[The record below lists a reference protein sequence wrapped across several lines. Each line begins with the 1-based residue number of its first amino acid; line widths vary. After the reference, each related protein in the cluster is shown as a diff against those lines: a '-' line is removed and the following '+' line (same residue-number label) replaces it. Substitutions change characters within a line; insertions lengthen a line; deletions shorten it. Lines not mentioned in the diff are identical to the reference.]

1 MVSRICKICEEDKPF
16 NEFPK
21 GNPRSK
27 DGIKPLCKLCYAK
40 TRKSRAGCPKQREH
54 TKKYYQEN
62 KVDILAKQKNPRRK
76 AKNAERYLRD
86 KERIRRH
93 HEEYRK
99 TPRGR
104 MLRAAAENRRR
115 SSKLKA
121 TPSWLSTA
129 YLKEVEYMYWL
140 CSDLNMVTECR
151 YHVDHIV
158 PLKGKTVC
166 GLHVPWNLQVLPEDI
181 NLKKNNKLLEDSF

>member
-1 MVSRICKICEEDKPF
+1 MASRVCKICEVDKPF

-21 GNPRSK
+21 GSPRSK

-40 TRKSRAGCPKQREH
+40 TRKSRAGCPKQKEY

-62 KVDILAKQKNPRRK
+62 KVDILVKQKNPRRK

-86 KERIRRH
+86 KKRIRRH

-104 MLRAAAENRRR
+104 MLRATAENRRR
-115 SSKLKA
+115 ASKLKA
-121 TPSWLSTA
+121 TPNWLSTD
-129 YLKEVEYMYWL
+129 YLKEIEYMYWL
-140 CSDLNMVTECR
+140 CSDLNMVTECK